1 MLIITINNAYSC
13 SLNTKQL
20 MAEESKQEKLENGVE
35 NGLEESAATE
45 KPEAKRLACKMEEMS
60 EHLDQTASTS
70 MEIPGAKVIRDR

>member
-45 KPEAKRLACKMEEMS
+45 KPEAKRLACKMKEMS
-60 EHLDQTASTS
+60 EHLDSKIFKLPQHPLKFQVQS
-70 MEIPGAKVIRDR
+70 